1 MQECCKK
8 KGLRW
13 EAQTGMSFH
22 DTQERT
28 ESAGRDVVDEVVISQ
43 RMDNGSGFDMAT
55 WDTLSHLKETW
66 GSRPVRDDLS
76 IRTFKGIS
84 DEE

>member
-55 WDTLSHLKETW
+55 
-66 GSRPVRDDLS
+66 
-76 IRTFKGIS
+76 
-84 DEE
+84 